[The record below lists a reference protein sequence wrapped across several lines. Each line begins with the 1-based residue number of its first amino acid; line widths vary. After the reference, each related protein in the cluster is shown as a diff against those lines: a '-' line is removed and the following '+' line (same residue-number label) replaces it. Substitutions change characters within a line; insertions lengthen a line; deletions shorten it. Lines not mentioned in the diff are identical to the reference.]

1 MAPRLKTAVVAATAA
16 AVLGVLLIGTPGS
29 FASLSATASGS
40 PLVITS
46 GTITATVSGPTVGIV
61 ATGTAPAGVV
71 VDTGSQGIIPGIQD
85 ETLTYSVTN
94 NSSSAS
100 PAAISSI
107 EVVSSGL
114 VNSSAWADIE
124 PYLSATVK
132 LNGGAA
138 TPLPAGAFNATGI
151 DGTVASSVNLQPG
164 ATVPVVVEFSI
175 PATASS
181 GTIDLLRTLQA
192 DRSSSVSIA
201 SIITVA
207 PVITLTQTPRAAP

>member
-1 MAPRLKTAVVAATAA
+1 MAPRLKTAVVAATVA

-46 GTITATVSGPTVGIV
+46 GTITAAVAGPTVGIV
-61 ATGTAPAGVV
+61 GTGTAPAGVV

-85 ETLTYSVTN
+85 ETLTYFVTN
-94 NSSSAS
+94 NSTSAS

-114 VNSSAWADIE
+114 VNSSAWADIK
-124 PYLSATVK
+124 PYLSATVTV
-132 LNGGAA
+132 NGGAA
-138 TPLPAGAFNATGI
+138 TPLAAGAFSTTGI
-151 DGTVASSVNLQPG
+151 DGTIASSVNLQPG
-164 ATVPVVVEFSI
+164 AMVPVVVEFSI

-181 GTIDLLRTLQA
+181 GTIDLLRTL
-192 DRSSSVSIA
+192 RPTEV
-201 SIITVA
+201 
-207 PVITLTQTPRAAP
+207 RA